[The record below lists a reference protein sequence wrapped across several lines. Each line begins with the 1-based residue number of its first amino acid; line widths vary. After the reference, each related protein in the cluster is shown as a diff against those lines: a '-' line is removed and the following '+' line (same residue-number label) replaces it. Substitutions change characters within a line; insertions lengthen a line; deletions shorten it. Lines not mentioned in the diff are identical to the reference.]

1 MVGSISSGGMNASML
16 KQMQDKRFQTADVN
30 GDGKITK
37 DELNQVAQAKGTQ
50 KGPSTDKIFES
61 FDTNNDSSI
70 DKLEFDAGSAKLA
83 QQMQGQEAQGGK
95 GPLPSGGGG
104 GMPGGGAGKSPSSS
118 SNSASS
124 SSIGVY
130 DEKDTNKDGVVSP
143 QEELEYALKHL
154 DQTKNDAA
162 KADRSANNGAKKYG
176 SGLKSVDSDVN
187 AAQGQVNISV

>member
-16 KQMQDKRFQTADVN
+16 KQMQDKMFKTADVN

-37 DELNQVAQAKGTQ
+37 DELNQVAQAKDTQ
-50 KGPSTDKIFES
+50 KGPSTNKIFES
-61 FDTNNDSSI
+61 FDTNNDGSI

-104 GMPGGGAGKSPSSS
+104 GMPGGGAGISPSSSNSPSSS
-118 SNSASS
+118 SF
-124 SSIGVY
+124 GVY
-130 DEKDTNKDGVVSP
+130 DEKDTNRDGVVSP
-143 QEELEYALKHL
+143 QEEREYALKHL

-162 KADRSANNGAKKYG
+162 KAGRSTNNGAKEYG
-176 SGLKSVDSDVN
+176 GGLKTADSPVN